1 MGQPGLLFI
10 GFEVQPGEDCFHL
23 GRAGLATYVFA
34 GLLLCVYSSLTTS
47 CSESTGFHPCSQQA
61 SAVSSHR
68 QELVRAVGQPGAAH
82 LFGIDLVQ
90 HSPLFSHFLTW
101 NAYSNHHH
109 HQDSKTYAV
118 WAWFGTPLGLLPQTD
133 VLANPVQLWARLVSQ
148 AFLAVILPAH
158 LPHPFGAHLASE
170 AIIHGHLFPH
180 GFCLGHS
187 AAPSFFIHFVLGGA
201 GIIAD
206 LILG

>member
-1 MGQPGLLFI
+1 MLLPLLTI
-10 GFEVQPGEDCFHL
+10 
-23 GRAGLATYVFA
+23 LA
-34 GLLLCVYSSLTTS
+34 L
-47 CSESTGFHPCSQQA
+47 
-61 SAVSSHR
+61 R
-68 QELVRAVGQPGAAH
+68 IH
-82 LFGIDLVQ
+82 LFL
-90 HSPLFSHFLTW
+90 PLRTTRSGYPP
-101 NAYSNHHH
+101 AP
-109 HQDSKTYAV
+109 V